1 MDFRQRAPERG
12 NMNSTLTAFAET
24 YLRSSAAKKGGKRDY
39 TIDWEKFLRLAGVH
53 DGDVREVAVQDL
65 VAAERRSEGM
75 LVIERD
81 RLGNAQ
87 QLRLTL
93 DGGEQWLF
101 GITGCA
107 SPADG
112 RRMLAD
118 FFRRAAAMTVPEIHA
133 DGWRSWCG
141 GLEER
146 AAAGNSIAP
155 FKRDDP
161 DGNDLFLKALAG
173 VLNWQEE
180 SLIQRA
186 SSIIGGDSKQLGRFR
201 LRLVSSLEAITSGE
215 KASLADFGI
224 VDAPRS
230 AWFHGPLSLELS
242 SGRIDFESLSGPVA
256 ISAID
261 LAACHSLDCQ
271 AKICLTIEN
280 ECVFHELAG
289 KRTGV
294 LLIQTSFPGAA
305 TRLLCERL
313 PKDLTC
319 YHFGDSDPAGFAI
332 LHDLCERTGRVFK
345 PLMMRFRN
353 SGDSA
358 LLTEGEKKVIERLLS
373 SEHLPEE
380 SLSELRTMLTA
391 GMKGEFEQESLP
403 IGAMLDAIRALV

>member
-1 MDFRQRAPERG
+1 
-12 NMNSTLTAFAET
+12 MNSTLTAFAET
-24 YLRSSAAKKGGKRDY
+24 YLRSSAAKKGGKKDY

-53 DGDVREVAVQDL
+53 DGDEREVAVQDL
-65 VAAERRSEGM
+65 LAAERWSEGM

-161 DGNDLFLKALAG
+161 NGNDLFLRALAG

-201 LRLVSSLEAITSGE
+201 LRLVSSLAAITVGE
-215 KASLADFGI
+215 KSSLADFGI

-230 AWFHGPLSLELS
+230 AWIHGPLGLRLPGGEMDL
-242 SGRIDFESLSGPVA
+242 GLLAGPAAV
-256 ISAID
+256 SAID
-261 LAACHSLDCQ
+261 LAACHSLDCR

-294 LLIQTSFPGAA
+294 LLIHTSFPGAA
-305 TRLLCERL
+305 TRLLFERL
-313 PKDLTC
+313 PHDLTC

-332 LHDLCERTGRVFK
+332 LHDLCERTGRPFR
-345 PLMMRFRN
+345 PLMMRFRDCE
-353 SGDSA
+353 DSTV
-358 LLTEGEKKVIERLLS
+358 LTDGEKKVIGRLLS
-373 SEHLPEE
+373 SPHFSER
-380 SLSELRTMLTA
+380 SLSELREMLKA
-391 GMKGEFEQESLP
+391 GVKGAFEQESLP
-403 IGAMLDAIRALV
+403 ISRILNEIRATFIH